1 MRIKTIVTGIIS
13 TNCYVIHNEETKEA
27 VIIDPGAFSQKLKD
41 YLLEENLYVKAVLLT
56 HGHFDHILGLDG
68 LLEKYNVPVYVHENE
83 EELIKDAVLNQSKT
97 YTNGYTFTKA
107 KYVKDGEIL
116 NLIGYSFQVIYTPG
130 HTKGGVCYY
139 VKEEDVLFSGDTL
152 FYASVGRTDFPTG
165 STSELIRSIREKLMC
180 LPDDTI
186 VYPGHMGA
194 TSIGYE
200 RQQNPFIQ

>member
-1 MRIKTIVTGIIS
+1 MWCIMRKQKKRLLLTR
-13 TNCYVIHNEETKEA
+13 EA
-27 VIIDPGAFSQKLKD
+27 CSKNLKD
-41 YLLEENLYVKAVLLT
+41 YLLEEKLDVKGILLT

-68 LLEKYNVPVYVHENE
+68 LLEMFDVPVYVHENE
-83 EELIKDAVLNQSKT
+83 EELIKDPVLNQSKT
-97 YTNGYTFTKA
+97 YTNGYAFTRA
-107 KYVKDGEIL
+107 KYVKDKDVL
-116 NLIGYSFQVIYTPG
+116 NLIGYSFQVIHTPG

-139 VKEEDVLFSGDTL
+139 VEEEEVLFSGDTL